1 MKGNGLFLYGYIWC
15 SKRVETKKDVK
26 VIAGSPEK
34 GSVLALLSS
43 FVSIHHCM
51 HSFSGGWGSG
61 LILIWRTMLASIWF
75 G

>member
-34 GSVLALLSS
+34 GSVLALILS
-43 FVSIHHCM
+43 FVSIHHCICTL
-51 HSFSGGWGSG
+51 FLGGGDLGSC
-61 LILIWRTMLASIWF
+61 
-75 G
+75 